1 MRLDRFLS
9 NKNFGSRKK
18 CKQIILNLRVK
29 VNGKLTTKNDLDIKP
44 SDIIELDNSIIPNDE
59 YNVIMLNKPQNYIC
73 SLNDEGY
80 TSAIKL
86 IPTIYQKEFRM
97 VGRLDVDTTGL
108 LLFTNNGI
116 LNARLTHPKYN
127 VKKKYLVEVNHILK
141 EELVNIFKVGNI
153 DIGKNEITKS
163 AILEILTPY
172 KCYLTIQ
179 EGKYH
184 EIKRLFGKFSY
195 DVIKLQRVEFAFLKL
210 DVEEGKYRLLTEK
223 EYNMLLESVNLRGNE

>member
-44 SDIIELDNSIIPNDE
+44 SDIIELDNVIVPNDK